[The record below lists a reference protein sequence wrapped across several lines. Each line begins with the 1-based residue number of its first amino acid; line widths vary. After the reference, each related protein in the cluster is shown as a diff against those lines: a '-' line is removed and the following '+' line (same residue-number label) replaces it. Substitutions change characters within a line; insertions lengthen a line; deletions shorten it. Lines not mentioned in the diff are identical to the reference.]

1 MTTSFSA
8 NPGQTIIL
16 AVEVLNNNNSRVDGY
31 TPTLDFVLDPSGTAL
46 SGFPDAMTNIS
57 IGLFN
62 LGVSIPSG
70 ITAIGTYIASASW
83 VHPDTGFTQY
93 GLFLINVA
101 LPFGTASA
109 TAA

>member
-1 MTTSFSA
+1 MTTGMFA

-16 AVEVLNNNNSRVDGY
+16 AVEVLDSNGSRVDGY
-31 TPTLDFVLDPSGTAL
+31 IPTLDSVLDPSGTAL
-46 SGFPDAMTNIS
+46 SGFPDAMTRLS
-57 IGLFN
+57 LGLYN

-83 VHPDTGFTQY
+83 EHPDTGFTQY
-93 GLFLINVA
+93 DLFLINVA

-109 TAA
+109 TAS